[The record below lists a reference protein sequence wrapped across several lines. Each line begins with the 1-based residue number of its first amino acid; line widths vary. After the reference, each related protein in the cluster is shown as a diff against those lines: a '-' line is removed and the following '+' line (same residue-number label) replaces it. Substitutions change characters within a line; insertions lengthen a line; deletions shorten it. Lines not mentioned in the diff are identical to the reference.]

1 MSTRDNQERWNS
13 LSNEMRFGLP
23 PLHDPTQINIPVS
36 ASARIRFEPNSRDAL
51 NSRIWESIQYD
62 TKSPNSAEI
71 QSSSTPIV
79 QDMNPI
85 SARTASQNY
94 IQQAQFFPDQ
104 PKLQSKRETSMY
116 QAPNQ
121 PSPGLTKNPFL
132 QRLDA
137 QQDSRNIP
145 REMRSAVNEDNLER
159 EIDAAKLLTERQF
172 SYRFLPEMEQSQ
184 ITSIK
189 AFELLRPKTDDYQK
203 SYR

>member
-23 PLHDPTQINIPVS
+23 PLNDPTQINIPVS
-36 ASARIRFEPNSRDAL
+36 ASARIRFEPNTRDAI
-51 NSRIWESIQYD
+51 NSRIWESIKYD
-62 TKSPNSAEI
+62 TKSPNSTEI
-71 QSSSTPIV
+71 QSSSSPIV

-85 SARTASQNY
+85 SARSASQNY

-104 PKLQSKRETSMY
+104 PKLQSKKETG
-116 QAPNQ
+116 PNQ
-121 PSPGLTKNPFL
+121 PPSALSPGLTNNPFL

-137 QQDSRNIP
+137 QQDGRNIP

-172 SYRFLPEMEQSQ
+172 SYRFLPEFEQSQ

>member
-104 PKLQSKRETSMY
+104 PKLQSKRETGTY

-137 QQDSRNIP
+137 QQDSRNVP